1 MGALFRLR
9 DLLPDPE
16 EDVRE
21 ELDSHLEMKARAL
34 MEEGLGEDEARATA
48 RERLGNRPAIEREAI
63 RYATRWHRKRRL
75 WSFLDALFR
84 DLRYG
89 LRALVRARVATPIT
103 LLLLA
108 LGIGANTALFSV
120 LKGVLLNPLPVPD
133 GEELVFLWEKTL
145 ELPRIPA
152 SFANYRDWR
161 ERSRTLHEMGAYL
174 ARPVNLTDGGE
185 PVQVRGALATASL
198 FSVLE
203 ATPSLGRTFGPEED
217 LSGLP
222 VVILDHELW
231 LGRYGGDP
239 EIIGRSVALDGVPHT
254 VVGVMPRGLRQ
265 PDPTGLEPV
274 SLWVPLPRGTESEP
288 RQSHSYQVLG
298 RASPGVGLEEIR
310 EEMDAVAGA
319 LATTYPESNDR
330 SGIQVEAVREVLYG
344 EAGRQVLLVLGAA
357 AMVLLMACGNIASLQ
372 LARSATRRGELAI
385 RGALGGSR
393 RRILRQLVMENT
405 LLALAGGGL
414 GLLVAGWTLEILEGL
429 IPPEIPRIQEVRM
442 DGGVLLFALAISLL
456 VGILFGLV
464 PSLRASGANLADTL
478 RQESGRDGMGGRTSR
493 SQTAFLAGQFALCLV
508 LVNAAFLFLQSYRS
522 LRGNEPGFLT
532 ADVLTM
538 ELSLRGSGYS
548 VVRGRAEFYDEL
560 LPRLRGLPGVR
571 AAGAATGLPM
581 MGGAEARVVR
591 EEDWTGD
598 PGDVSVLME
607 SERVAGDFFTALGIP
622 LVAGRGFV
630 RGEDDRGLGDT
641 RAILNQTA
649 ASALWP
655 REGALGKRFTLAR
668 EEPDWIT
675 VVGVVADTRN
685 GGVGLDPLPEIYFPY
700 ASMPTGRMFL
710 TLRTAGDPLGLSPAV
725 LEEIRKVDPLQAVSR
740 VGTMEGLVRSQLS
753 ARAFYTSLVA
763 GFALLAFLMAAAG
776 VFGTLSHY
784 VAGRT
789 REMGVR
795 MALGSGGG
803 GLLRMILIRAGG
815 VAGSGLGIGLLGV
828 YLSRE
833 LIRAYVYGVEPL
845 EPATVAWGAASLLA
859 VALLAAA
866 GPARRATRVD
876 PAEALRGE

>member
-9 DLLPDPE
+9 DLRPDPE

-21 ELDSHLEMKARAL
+21 ELDSHLDMQARAL
-34 MEEGLGEDEARATA
+34 MEEGMGEDEARATA
-48 RERLGNRPAIEREAI
+48 GKRLGNRRAIEREAI
-63 RYATRWHRKRRL
+63 RYAARRERKRRRRSRL
-75 WSFLDALFR
+75 ETLRD
-84 DLRYG
+84 DLRCG
-89 LRALVRARVATPIT
+89 IRALVRARVATSIT

-133 GEELVFLWEKTL
+133 GDELVFLWERTPG
-145 ELPRIPA
+145 LPRIPA
-152 SFANYRDWR
+152 SFANYLDWR
-161 ERSRTLHEMGAYL
+161 EGSRNLREMGAFL
-174 ARPVNLTDGGE
+174 ARPVNLTDRGE

-198 FSVLE
+198 FSVLG
-203 ATPSLGRTFGPEED
+203 ATPSLGRTFDPEED

-265 PDPTGLEPV
+265 PDPTSLEPV
-274 SLWVPLPRGTESEP
+274 RLWVPLPEGTEYEP
-288 RQSHSYQVLG
+288 RQSHSFQVLG
-298 RASPGVGLEEIR
+298 RASSGVGLEEIR
-310 EEMDAVAGA
+310 REMDALAGA
-319 LATTYPESNDR
+319 LATAYPESNAR
-330 SGIQVEAVREVLYG
+330 AGVQVEAVRDVLYG
-344 EAGRQVLLVLGAA
+344 EAGRQILLVLGAA
-357 AMVLLMACGNIASLQ
+357 AMVLLIACGNIASLQ
-372 LARSATRRGELAI
+372 LARSTTRRGEMAV

-393 RRILRQLVMENT
+393 RRILRQLVVENT
-405 LLALAGGGL
+405 LLALAGGSL
-414 GLLVAGWTLEILEGL
+414 GLLLAVWSLEVLEGI
-429 IPPEIPRIQEVRM
+429 IPPEIPRGQEVHM
-442 DGGVLLFALAISLL
+442 DGGVLLFSLGISLL

-464 PSLRASGANLADTL
+464 PSRRASASNLADAL
-478 RQESGRDGMGGRTSR
+478 RQDSGRGAGRGRASR
-493 SQTAFLAGQFALCLV
+493 SQTAFIAGQFALSLL
-508 LVNAAFLFLQSYRS
+508 LVNTAFLFLQSYRS
-522 LRGNEPGFLT
+522 LRGNDPGFLT
-532 ADVLTM
+532 GNVLTM

-560 LPRLRGLPGVR
+560 LPRLQELPGVQ

-581 MGGAEARVVR
+581 MEGAEARVVR

-598 PGDVSVLME
+598 PRDVAIRME
-607 SERVAGDFFTALGIP
+607 SERVAGEFFTALGIP
-622 LVAGRGFV
+622 LVAGRSFI

-641 RAILNQTA
+641 RAILNQA
-649 ASALWP
+649 AATALWP
-655 REGALGKRFTLAR
+655 GESALRKRFALAG
-668 EEPDWIT
+668 ENPDWIT

-685 GGVGLDPLPEIYFPY
+685 GGVELDPLPEIFFPY

-710 TLRTAGDPLGLSPAV
+710 TLRTAGDPLGLSTAV
-725 LEEIRKVDPLQAVSR
+725 MEEIRRVDPLQAVSR
-740 VGTMEGLVRSQLS
+740 VGTMEDLVRSRLS
-753 ARAFYTSLVA
+753 PRTFYTSLVT

-789 REMGVR
+789 HEMGVR

-803 GLLRMILIRAGG
+803 NLLGMILARAGR
-815 VAGSGLGIGLLGV
+815 VAGLGLGIGLVGV
-828 YLSRE
+828 YLSGE
-833 LIRAYVYGVEPL
+833 LIQAYLYTVEPL
-845 EPATVAWGAASLLA
+845 EPATLAWGAGAL
-859 VALLAAA
+859 LLAALTA
-866 GPARRATRVD
+866 AFGPARRASQVD